1 MRYTACHKSKS
12 PWVLV
17 SVQKYNP
24 VDREQSSFPTYIYHT
39 HFCAALQ
46 GVFRSSNGRHILF
59 RCRSTAFAAAILGG
73 WPKHSTVYGGTFLT
87 TPTLARTPED
97 QAILQRHVT
106 NLTGNIYCIM
116 NLPEE
121 VVAVMFAYVSRSAH
135 SFRDNLLRL
144 IKDKE
149 IDTATLIAAYA
160 DTNVPLDAAQ
170 EKARDFHERI
180 TLGYGHSSVSELST
194 ARIGIER
201 VSRIAS
207 AELEL
212 ANPFLSFIEYSQRY
226 QKPQQGDVFEPEVLR
241 DHPDLQELF
250 QTTCDQ
256 LYAAYEAL
264 NKGLLPY
271 LRKEIPRNEGETDA
285 RYESRIEKIAFE
297 DARYVLPLAT
307 LTNLG
312 MVGNARAIRDA
323 IVRLLSS
330 TYPESVRMAEDIR
343 DEVLKV
349 LPTLVR
355 HAKPSPYQASAQ
367 EALERLVYQNTLG
380 STASEQSTSISPAE
394 LPDVELLDFTGAGT
408 KDPEAEA
415 MRALLDMALC
425 HGGITG
431 TELPQLGLEAATHE
445 TLLQA
450 VNILKEGMGPH
461 DNPIDAFSAVRYR
474 VRFVVSE
481 ANWHQLLRHCRKMRF
496 SWSYPRRDLGVVIP
510 PHIKEAG
517 LTDPFMAA
525 IELSNEAARKLD
537 AVSPRAADYVVTNA
551 HRRFVT
557 AEFDLW
563 ELFHLINLRTTPEAQ
578 WDIRQTI
585 EELERQIQQVHPNLI
600 AGARRR

>member
-1 MRYTACHKSKS
+1 MRMPKWIIYGCH
-12 PWVLV
+12 
-17 SVQKYNP
+17 
-24 VDREQSSFPTYIYHT
+24 
-39 HFCAALQ
+39 
-46 GVFRSSNGRHILF
+46 FRSD
-59 RCRSTAFAAAILGG
+59 TA
-73 WPKHSTVYGGTFLT
+73 SYGGTFLT
-87 TPTLARTPED
+87 TPTLAHTPED

-121 VVAVMFAYVSRSAH
+121 VVAVMFAYVSRSPR

-144 IKDKE
+144 IKDRE
-149 IDTATLIAAYA
+149 IDTETLIAAYS
-160 DTNVPLDAAQ
+160 DMNVPLEAAQ
-170 EKARDFHERI
+170 EKARDFHERV

-194 ARIGIER
+194 ARVGIER

-212 ANPFLSFIEYSQRY
+212 VNPFLSFIEYSQRY
-226 QKPQQGDVFEPEVLR
+226 QKPKRGDVYEPEVLKQ
-241 DHPDLQELF
+241 HPDLQALF
-250 QTTCDQ
+250 RETCDR
-256 LYAAYEAL
+256 LYDVYESL
-264 NKGLLPY
+264 NEGLLPY
-271 LRKEIPRNEGETDA
+271 LQEKIPREQDESET
-285 RYESRIEKIAFE
+285 RYTSRIEKIAFE

-343 DEVLKV
+343 TEVLKV
-349 LPTLVR
+349 LPTLLR
-355 HAKPSPYQASAQ
+355 HANPSPYQAAAQ
-367 EALERLVYQNTLG
+367 EALERFMHQGLFRNE
-380 STASEQSTSISPAE
+380 AAESETDLSQ
-394 LPDVELLDFTGAGT
+394 LPEVELLDFTGKGAEN
-408 KDPEAEA
+408 PEAEA

-425 HGGITG
+425 HGGVTG
-431 TELPQLGLEAATHE
+431 MPLPVQGLAAASHAALLEA
-445 TLLQA
+445 
-450 VNILKEGMGPH
+450 VNALKEGMGPH

-481 ANWHQLLRHCRKMRF
+481 ANWHQLLRHSRKIRF

-510 PHIKEAG
+510 PHIQEAG
-517 LTDPFMAA
+517 LTDKFMEA
-525 IELSNEAARKLD
+525 IEVANEAAWKLD

-551 HRRFVT
+551 HRRLVT

-578 WDIRQTI
+578 WDIRNTI
-585 EELERQIQQVHPNLI
+585 ETLEQLVQQVHPNLV